1 MKGKKIST
9 LIKTSLF
16 YEIFYNI
23 KTTVF
28 DNKILLSSIFVSII
42 ILSTF
47 LTAFIQKYNMEV
59 KYVTKDSVNAVS
71 SERVKT
77 VFVCVTGEVKNPGL
91 YKLTSDKRI
100 SDAIKAAGGTTE
112 NASVESINL
121 AQKVSDEMYINIPSI
136 YYSDSEVPDS
146 NDQTNLIININ
157 TANISELCKLPNIGE
172 KYAERIIDYRQKI
185 GGFKNITDIM
195 DVSGIG
201 QKIFDK
207 IKNYI
212 TL

>member
-121 AQKVSDEMYINIPSI
+121 AQKV
-136 YYSDSEVPDS
+136 
-146 NDQTNLIININ
+146 NIN
-157 TANISELCKLPNIGE
+157 S
-172 KYAERIIDYRQKI
+172 
-185 GGFKNITDIM
+185 
-195 DVSGIG
+195 
-201 QKIFDK
+201 
-207 IKNYI
+207 
-212 TL
+212 